1 MKKITTLVF
10 TLACSTPVW
19 AEPVPKFDEFLT
31 IMRTH
36 DCKMTFAEATQ
47 IFVEGA
53 GFELEEL
60 KRVNRYA
67 MENGIAHMENGI
79 AHMENASRANPG
91 GELLILSDSSCKG

>member
-60 KRVNRYA
+60 KRVSRYA
-67 MENGIAHMENGI
+67 MENGI

-91 GELLILSDSSCKG
+91 GELLILSESSCRG